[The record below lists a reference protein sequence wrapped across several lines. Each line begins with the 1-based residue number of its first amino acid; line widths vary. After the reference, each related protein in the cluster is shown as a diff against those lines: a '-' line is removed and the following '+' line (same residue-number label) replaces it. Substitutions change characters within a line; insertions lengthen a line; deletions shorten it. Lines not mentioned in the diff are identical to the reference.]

1 MAITPLFLAQNSKV
15 GRVLKTRDHEV
26 FKNSLTFEICQK
38 EKHLNSSL
46 KEYFQTFLANI
57 FLL

>member
-26 FKNSLTFEICQK
+26 FKNSLTFEIFQK
-38 EKHLNSSL
+38 EKHLNSLL